1 MNFLSI
7 DCSTDIGSLFI
18 KTQNKTFNQVLQ
30 SDKSNNDLLMK
41 HILDFFNENNLKFSD
56 ISQIFVNQGP
66 GNFSGLRGSLAVAKG
81 VSLSKNLNLLGYNTF
96 MWSCA
101 KYFNNK
107 DSIYSFIKFREKYFV
122 KKYDKNLRGSSK
134 VKEVNISEIITKYDN
149 KFKVIPKKML
159 KFFDEKIL
167 KLDNL
172 NAVELDHNQLEFL
185 NLKGLLDKNLIKPIY
200 LG

>member
-1 MNFLSI
+1 MFTSKLFKLVPKDLLINIKSSINRVIMNFLSI

-107 DSIYSFIKFREKYFV
+107 EQSK
-122 KKYDKNLRGSSK
+122 DK
-134 VKEVNISEIITKYDN
+134 E
-149 KFKVIPKKML
+149 
-159 KFFDEKIL
+159 
-167 KLDNL
+167 
-172 NAVELDHNQLEFL
+172 
-185 NLKGLLDKNLIKPIY
+185 
-200 LG
+200 